1 MVADSLSVRLI
12 REAKAGDVAAFE
24 ALLGPAILPGFR
36 LAYSMLR
43 DRAEAE
49 DAVQE
54 ACFSAWRKV
63 HQLSPETES
72 LVPWFLA
79 IVTNRCRTVRRG
91 RWWTVIRLADIIPT
105 ARGRGMSVEEGYD
118 LRQAVAAL
126 PEGQRVV
133 LFLYFYLDLPLEQ
146 ISVVLCT
153 SPQAVKS
160 KLHRALRRLRP
171 QLDPAETTGI

>member
-1 MVADSLSVRLI
+1 MQLVT
-12 REAKAGDVAAFE
+12 EAKAGDVAAFE
-24 ALLGPAILPGFR
+24 TLLKPVILPGFR
-36 LAYSMLR
+36 LAYAILH
-43 DRAEAE
+43 DRSEAE

-54 ACFSAWRKV
+54 ACFSAWRKL
-63 HQLSPETES
+63 HQLSPETGS
-72 LVPWFLA
+72 LLPWFLA

-91 RWWTVIRLADIIPT
+91 RWWSVIRLADVMPASR
-105 ARGRGMSVEEGYD
+105 ARETSVEEGYD
-118 LRQAVAAL
+118 LRQAIAAL

-146 ISVVLCT
+146 ISTVLNT

-171 QLDPAETTGI
+171 QLDPAGTTGL

>member
-1 MVADSLSVRLI
+1 MVDSLGMRLVM
-12 REAKAGDVAAFE
+12 EAKAGDVAAFE
-24 ALLGPAILPGFR
+24 TLLRPAILPGFR
-36 LAYSMLR
+36 LAYAILH
-43 DRAEAE
+43 DRTEAE

-63 HQLSPETES
+63 HQLSPGTES

-91 RWWTVIRLADIIPT
+91 RWWSVIRLADVVTSPRAQNI
-105 ARGRGMSVEEGYD
+105 SVEEGYD
-118 LRQAVAAL
+118 LRQAIAGL

-146 ISVVLCT
+146 IATVLDA

-171 QLDPAETTGI
+171 ELDPATLVTG